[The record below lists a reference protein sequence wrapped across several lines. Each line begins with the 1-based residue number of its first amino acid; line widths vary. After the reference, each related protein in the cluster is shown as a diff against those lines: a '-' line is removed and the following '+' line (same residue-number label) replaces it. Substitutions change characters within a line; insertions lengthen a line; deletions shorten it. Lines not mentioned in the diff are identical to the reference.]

1 MGVFSLAGWSRR
13 IRAGFLVSRVTQDT
27 ATPRRTSRRGLSPA
41 AAELSRTSRSSYAY
55 DIAVLQPRRRIATPA
70 VWALPRS
77 LATTGGITFCFL
89 FLEVLRCF
97 SSLGWRH
104 RPVPT
109 AAVLQTAGLSHS
121 EIPGS
126 EVICTYPGLIAAYH
140 VLHRLH
146 EPRHPPCALIHF
158 LGSGH
163 QHGRSYFQLYPD
175 KQKCQENFFVEFYST
190 VSCVNMSKISIPM
203 FQGKCSPRLFEA
215 LTTLT
220 LFHSVYE

>member
-1 MGVFSLAGWSRR
+1 MHYYN
-13 IRAGFLVSRVTQDT
+13 T
-27 ATPRRTSRRGLSPA
+27 GLGYSPVA
-41 AAELSRTSRSSYAY
+41 RHY
-55 DIAVLQPRRRIATPA
+55 
-70 VWALPRS
+70 W
-77 LATTGGITFCFL
+77 GNHCCFL

-104 RPVPT
+104 RNLPT

-158 LGSGH
+158 LGSAVPLCFKWTATH
-163 QHGRSYFQLYPD
+163 TF
-175 KQKCQENFFVEFYST
+175 
-190 VSCVNMSKISIPM
+190 SCVFLKTKNISLYLSFTLQFRVSTCQRSI
-203 FQGKCSPRLFEA
+203 A
-215 LTTLT
+215 LSRGVWRITD
-220 LFHSVYE
+220 SNR

>member
-1 MGVFSLAGWSRR
+1 MVPADSRR
-13 IRAGFLVSRVTQDT
+13 IPRVPRYSGYRYTASDFAQGAVTRCGRTFQNVTLVLCVRYRGPT
-27 ATPRRTSRRGLSPA
+27 TPKAHYYASGLGSSPVA
-41 AAELSRTSRSSYAY
+41 RHYWGNH
-55 DIAVLQPRRRIATPA
+55 V
-70 VWALPRS
+70 
-77 LATTGGITFCFL
+77 CFL

-146 EPRHPPCALIHF
+146 EPRHPPCALYYFRFPAKRPDAHTFSSSSHLHRTCGKEFPVITV
-158 LGSGH
+158 LLVSIC
-163 QHGRSYFQLYPD
+163 QRSLSQ
-175 KQKCQENFFVEFYST
+175 
-190 VSCVNMSKISIPM
+190 I
-203 FQGKCSPRLFEA
+203 
-215 LTTLT
+215 
-220 LFHSVYE
+220 

>member
-55 DIAVLQPRRRIATPA
+55 DIAVLQPQRRIATPL

-140 VLHRLH
+140 VLHRLC
-146 EPRHPPCALIHF
+146 EPRHPPCALLYF
-158 LGSGH
+158 VLYNGLRYGH
-163 QHGRSYFQLYPD
+163 RPLSHRRSYFQL
-175 KQKCQENFFVEFYST
+175 F
-190 VSCVNMSKISIPM
+190 
-203 FQGKCSPRLFEA
+203 L
-215 LTTLT
+215 
-220 LFHSVYE
+220 

>member
-13 IRAGFLVSRVTQDT
+13 IRAGLLVSRVTQDT
-27 ATPRRTSRRGLSPA
+27 ATPLLASRKGLSPA
-41 AAELSRTSRSSYAY
+41 MAGLSRPFRSQSVC
-55 DIAVLQPRRRIATPA
+55 DSAVLQPRGCIATVS

-97 SSLGWRH
+97 SSLRSPH
-104 RPVPT
+104 YNCVMMT
-109 AAVLQTAGLSHS
+109 VLQTDGLSHS
-121 EIPGS
+121 EIRGS
-126 EVICTYPGLIAAYH
+126 RDICSYPRLIAAYH

-190 VSCVNMSKISIPM
+190 VSCVNMSKISWCQPGSKRRVWDWM
-203 FQGKCSPRLFEA
+203 PSG
-215 LTTLT
+215 
-220 LFHSVYE
+220 VYPHQRGE

>member
-55 DIAVLQPRRRIATPA
+55 DIAVLQPHRRIATPL

-104 RPVPT
+104 RNLPT

-146 EPRHPPCALIHF
+146 EPRHPPCALYYFRFPAKRPDAHTFSSSSHLHRTCRKEFPVITV
-158 LGSGH
+158 LLVSIC
-163 QHGRSYFQLYPD
+163 QRSLSQL
-175 KQKCQENFFVEFYST
+175 
-190 VSCVNMSKISIPM
+190 
-203 FQGKCSPRLFEA
+203 QGKCGE
-215 LTTLT
+215 
-220 LFHSVYE
+220 

>member
-1 MGVFSLAGWSRR
+1 MGVLFTFPSRYWFAIGLMGVFSLAGWSRR

-55 DIAVLQPRRRIATPA
+55 DIAVLQPQRRIATPL

-97 SSLGWRH
+97 SSLRSPH
-104 RPVPT
+104 YNCVMMT
-109 AAVLQTAGLSHS
+109 VLQTDGLSHS
-121 EIPGS
+121 EIRGS
-126 EVICTYPGLIAAYH
+126 RDICSYPRLIAAYH

-146 EPRHPPCALIHF
+146 EPRHPPCALY
-158 LGSGH
+158 
-163 QHGRSYFQLYPD
+163 YFRFPAKRPD
-175 KQKCQENFFVEFYST
+175 AHTFS
-190 VSCVNMSKISIPM
+190 SSSHRP
-203 FQGKCSPRLFEA
+203 
-215 LTTLT
+215 
-220 LFHSVYE
+220 